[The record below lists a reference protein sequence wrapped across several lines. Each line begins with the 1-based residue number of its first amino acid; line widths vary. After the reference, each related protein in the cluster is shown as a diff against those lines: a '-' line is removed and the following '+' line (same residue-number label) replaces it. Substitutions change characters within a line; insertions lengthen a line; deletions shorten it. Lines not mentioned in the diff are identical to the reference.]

1 MTLAYK
7 RIEDVEETDLTSLVT
22 FQVAEGKL
30 IEYKLQMPGAS
41 DNEKKEFLADISS
54 FANASGG
61 DIVYGM
67 REEYGVAAELVSLPS
82 ANLDMDLLRLEEI
95 IRNGVAPRIPG
106 VVIKPVKLESSGA
119 VLVIRIPR
127 SYALPHMVTFKGG
140 SRFFSR
146 NSGGKYQMDVSEIRS
161 TFLLVETF
169 AERARNFR
177 AERLG
182 NLVAGETPVKLD
194 DPPLGVL
201 HIVPVRAFDPG
212 VRFDLS
218 ELVGKTDRLLPMPN
232 NVGSLNAPRFNFDGL
247 ICHTVLGERASGY
260 VQLFRN
266 GIVEAVLADIK
277 NPTQDERKEIPG
289 EWFEEQLITYL
300 PIYLRTL
307 RAMGV
312 EPPLFLMFSMLG
324 VSDFV
329 FQVGEHFRRYR
340 YNQIPIDRDAL
351 LIPEVMLESFDV
363 TPTVVLRPVFDAV
376 WNAAGW
382 VRSMNY
388 DENGT
393 WRSR

>member
-7 RIEDVEETDLTSLVT
+7 RIEDIEESDLTSLIT
-22 FQVAEGKL
+22 AQVAEGKHL
-30 IEYKLQMPGAS
+30 EYKLRLPGAS

-67 REEYGVAAELVSLPS
+67 REESGAAAELVSLPS
-82 ANLDMDLLRLEEI
+82 ANLDADRLRLEEI
-95 IRNGVAPRIPG
+95 IRNGIAPRMPG
-106 VVIKPVKLESSGA
+106 VVIKPVQLESSGA
-119 VLVIRIPR
+119 VLVIRVPR
-127 SYALPHMVTFKGG
+127 SFALPHMVTFKGG

-146 NSGGKYQMDVSEIRS
+146 NSGGKYRMDVDEIRS
-161 TFLLVETF
+161 AFLLSEAF
-169 AERARNFR
+169 AERARSFR

-182 NLVAGETPVKLD
+182 NLVAGETPVTLD
-194 DPPLGVL
+194 EPPLGVL
-201 HIVPVRAFDPG
+201 HVVPVGAFDPA

-218 ELVGKTDRLLPMPN
+218 ELVGKTERLLPMPN
-232 NVGSLNAPRFNFDGL
+232 SARGMNAPRFNFDGL
-247 ICHTVLGERASGY
+247 VCHTVTREKAPGY

-277 NPTQDERKEIPG
+277 NPTRDGQKEIPG
-289 EWFEEQLITYL
+289 GWFEEQFITHL

-307 RAMGV
+307 REIGV
-312 EPPLFLMFSMLG
+312 EPPIFLMLSMLG
-324 VSDFV
+324 VSGFV
-329 FQVGEHFRRYR
+329 FHIGDHFRRYR

-351 LIPEVMLESFDV
+351 LIPEILLESYDLD
-363 TPTVVLRPVFDAV
+363 PTAVLRPVFDTV

-388 DENGT
+388 DENGA